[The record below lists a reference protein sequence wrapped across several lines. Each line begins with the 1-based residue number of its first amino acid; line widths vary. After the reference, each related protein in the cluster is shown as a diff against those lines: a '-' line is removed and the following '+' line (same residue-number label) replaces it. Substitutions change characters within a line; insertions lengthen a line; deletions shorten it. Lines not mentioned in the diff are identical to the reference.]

1 MRSLSRHRREIMR
14 LLEGINEASA
24 LRLRQSCC
32 GCVGFEIG
40 QGRFVTGGISCQGT
54 VNGARPQI
62 SASRR
67 LVCLLLKSRR
77 TAPRMARMSRPTL
90 ENGERIHLVDA
101 KGRHYALTLK
111 AGDVYQLSGH
121 KITHDDLIGKP
132 DGSIVTLSG
141 DRPMLALRPTFGEY
155 VLKMPRG
162 AQVLYPKDLALIP
175 MWADVYPGARV
186 FEAGTGSGALTMA
199 LLRAVGSRGL
209 VVTYEAREDFARTA
223 RQNIE
228 RYMGAT
234 PNLLAFRNNAYE
246 GIQLL
251 EDGAPFDRLVLD
263 LPEPWQVVPHAAQVL
278 RSGGIYLSFV
288 PTVPQVQ
295 QTVAALQGTAVFT
308 MIETFETLLRT
319 WSIQGRSVR
328 PDHRMVAHSGFITVA
343 RKVEPGFWSH
353 GRNRPSLLEDGT
365 ATDDDRKDA
374 PE

>member
-1 MRSLSRHRREIMR
+1 MPRE
-14 LLEGINEASA
+14 
-24 LRLRQSCC
+24 
-32 GCVGFEIG
+32 
-40 QGRFVTGGISCQGT
+40 
-54 VNGARPQI
+54 
-62 SASRR
+62 
-67 LVCLLLKSRR
+67 
-77 TAPRMARMSRPTL
+77 TL
-90 ENGERIHLVDA
+90 QNGERIHLVDA

-121 KITHDDLIGKP
+121 KISHDDVIDKP
-132 DGSIVTLSG
+132 DGSVVTLSG
-141 DRPMLALRPTFGEY
+141 GKSMLALRPTFGDY

-199 LLRAVGSRGL
+199 LLRAVGPRGL

-223 RQNIE
+223 RHNIE
-228 RYMGAT
+228 RYMGDV
-234 PNLLAFRNNAYE
+234 PNLIALRMNAYE
-246 GIQLL
+246 GIQLPD
-251 EDGAPFDRLVLD
+251 DGLPFDRLVLD
-263 LPEPWQVVPHAAQVL
+263 LPEPWQVVPHAARVL

-295 QTVAALQGTAVFT
+295 QTVAALQRVSVFA

-353 GRNRPSLLEDGT
+353 GRTMAAPLEADGQEEEQG
-365 ATDDDRKDA
+365 KDA
-374 PE
+374 RS